1 MASILTCKSRCY
13 RFPPSLPGRRRRVKP
28 RATECERRRERTRK
42 GVTGIIEVRLDSSC
56 LTREFFRITL
66 NRCLL
71 PFRHCAHSGER
82 SVVWERIDTFANA
95 DRLLLP
101 AWPRQPS
108 SFRQRDVIFPCS
120 FALLTSERAAR
131 VRIPYV
137 NPFSQPTPARSPMGS
152 PLLFTLIVGRLG
164 GGT

>member
-1 MASILTCKSRCY
+1 M
-13 RFPPSLPGRRRRVKP
+13 
-28 RATECERRRERTRK
+28 
-42 GVTGIIEVRLDSSC
+42 
-56 LTREFFRITL
+56 
-66 NRCLL
+66 
-71 PFRHCAHSGER
+71 
-82 SVVWERIDTFANA
+82 VWERIDTFANA
-95 DRLLLP
+95 DRFLLP